1 MNAPNTSSGEKEL
14 YAEIRKAIAERRL
27 LPGKKLTEEAL
38 AKLFDVSRARVRKI
52 LLILSKEHMVTLQ
65 PNKGA
70 YVWQPTADEARKILD
85 SRRLVELYL
94 VEQAAMFATKKQVNS
109 LQKIIDDEKVALAS
123 NDRAAV
129 MRLSGDFHIALG
141 KCGAN
146 YILQEFLESLVSQS
160 YLILATYQ
168 VRDGSSCP
176 QTDHADILARVVAK
190 DAKGASEILARHF
203 DHIEADLDLIDAD
216 ESVVDLSEILR
227 SKGPRP
233 QRTSERE
240 EPGHIQKPRTTAN
253 RAPS

>member
-1 MNAPNTSSGEKEL
+1 MNVHNISPGEKEL

-70 YVWQPTADEARKILD
+70 YVWKPTADEARKILD
-85 SRRLVELYL
+85 SRKLVELYL
-94 VEQAAMFATKKQVNS
+94 VEQAAQLATKKQLNG
-109 LQKIIDDEKVALAS
+109 LQKIIDDEKAALKG

-141 KCGAN
+141 KCGDN
-146 YILQEFLESLVSQS
+146 YILQEFLESLISQS
-160 YLILATYQ
+160 YLILATFQ

-176 QTDHADILARVVAK
+176 QTDHADILARVTAR
-190 DAKGASEILARHF
+190 DPKGAAAILDRHF
-203 DHIEADLDLIDAD
+203 SHIEADLDLVDAD
-216 ESVVDLSEILR
+216 EPEVDLSEIL
-227 SKGPRP
+227 
-233 QRTSERE
+233 QR
-240 EPGHIQKPRTTAN
+240 
-253 RAPS
+253 